1 VTDRPTDTASR
12 LLADAVSK
20 FKALPTLG
28 KAAVI
33 AIPVLAFAALGGG
46 GDENAAVGLSA
57 ANSSQSKA
65 ATDDSFFRTPNG
77 ILGVDLDREMERI
90 GDTYLLPAEDT
101 GELDLEEA
109 IEFLADKV
117 EEDAGGR
124 DLLEEVRDSENG
136 QNGDHPNPIALMAD
150 AMALLSVGETWGAVA
165 NLLVAF
171 ELNEDDPTA
180 LLSLAGLANGQ
191 NLPQVALA
199 LLEGANEI
207 EIATEDMPA
216 GISKQASWLNN
227 QGHALLLLGE
237 FDDAETALQQ
247 ALELAPEMSEAARN
261 LVYVLLKQG
270 REDEARALMP
280 RVAFR
285 LPGPPDLK
293 VQIKPEKP
301 QDPAKP
307 PTEPTP
313 DEVKPEVWVKQPFLL
328 EDESGYVRLPLS
340 ISLDLSRKGQIAWP
354 EIIIPEPGQDYPG
367 NLDLASQ
374 RYMAAKEKREEIE
387 AIESG
392 LFQAAAGRRL
402 TWSDHV
408 QQAIE
413 VRASAVWQFH
423 QVDLENQVLNAD
435 YESLIVSGDQPTR
448 FAALDV
454 ARADYQ
460 MAQAADRLYE
470 RYRTES
476 QCAAGDSQ
484 EACCSK
490 QLAANDRNIQEFTP
504 FAKEYIDRSRVLFRE
519 SYGWASAYASN
530 LPQGHWYSIAKLQT
544 EQGVWNTRRFTQM
557 NVYMDFLHAAPLT
570 AGRCYQPFDKVPD
583 QPLDLESDLPS
594 CEAAFGKKSAKLTLG
609 KFYSISVGCGKI
621 KFSVKAP
628 VSKGKVTVAGADV
641 GGELGLQGE
650 IEFNIKGTVTIFG
663 GPYASASAKVGDRG
677 LGADLKDGVYM
688 VIGRDGIQ
696 DAGFRVSV
704 GSSGSASGAL
714 GGSEPIMETMD
725 FSVVSAI

>member
-1 VTDRPTDTASR
+1 VTDRPIETAGR

-20 FKALPTLG
+20 FKSLPAIG
-28 KAAVI
+28 KAVVI
-33 AIPVLAFAALGGG
+33 AIPVLAFAAVDFGGEG
-46 GDENAAVGLSA
+46 EAAAGLSSRA
-57 ANSSQSKA
+57 VPAQQASDN
-65 ATDDSFFRTPNG
+65 SFFRTPNG
-77 ILGVDLDREMERI
+77 IIGVDLDREMESI
-90 GDTYLLPAEDT
+90 ANTWLMLEENT
-101 GELDLEEA
+101 GPMDLDEA
-109 IEFLADKV
+109 IEFLQEKV
-117 EEDAGGR
+117 ETDASGR

-136 QNGDHPNPIALMAD
+136 DNANALMAD

-165 NLLVAF
+165 NLLVAW
-171 ELNEDDPTA
+171 EIAQDNDEDEASP
-180 LLSLAGLANGQ
+180 LLSLAGLANSQG
-191 NLPQVALA
+191 LPHVALA
-199 LLEGANEI
+199 LLEAAKEAEVN
-207 EIATEDMPA
+207 AVDAPA
-216 GISKQASWLNN
+216 GISKQAAWLNN

-237 FDDAETALQQ
+237 YEDAEAVLQQ
-247 ALELAPEMSEAARN
+247 ALELSPEMSEAARN
-261 LVYVLLKQG
+261 LVYVLLKQD

-285 LPGPPDLK
+285 LPGPPAAS
-293 VQIKPEKP
+293 VPVKPEKP
-301 QDPAKP
+301 EQPDPSTPKDEP
-307 PTEPTP
+307 PP
-313 DEVKPEVWVKQPFLL
+313 DEVKPEVWVKNPFLL

-340 ISLDLSRKGQIAWP
+340 ISLDLTRKGQIAWP
-354 EIIIPEPGQDYPG
+354 EIIIPEPGQDYPAT
-367 NLDLASQ
+367 LDLASK
-374 RYMAAKEKREEIE
+374 RYMAAKDKFEQIQ
-387 AIESG
+387 AIEGG
-392 LFQAAAGRRL
+392 LYQAAAGRRF
-402 TWSDHV
+402 TWSDRV

-413 VRASAVWQFH
+413 VRAAGVWTFH
-423 QVDLENQVLNAD
+423 PVDTEMQVLNAG

-454 ARADYQ
+454 ARADHL

-490 QLAANDRNIQEFTP
+490 QRAANDRNIEEFTP
-504 FAKEYIDRSRVLFRE
+504 IAKEYIDRSRVLFRE

-530 LPQGHWYSIAKLQT
+530 LPEGHWYSIAKLET
-544 EQGVWNTRRFTQM
+544 EKGVWNTRRFTQM

-570 AGRCYQPFDKVPD
+570 AGRCYQPFEKVPD

-609 KFYSISVGCGKI
+609 KNYSISVGCGKV

-628 VSKGKVTVAGADV
+628 VSKGKLTVAGADV

-663 GPYASASAKVGDRG
+663 GPYVSASAKVGDRG
-677 LGADLKDGVYM
+677 VGADVKDGVYM

-696 DAGFRVSV
+696 DAGFRVAV

>member
-1 VTDRPTDTASR
+1 VTERPADTASR
-12 LLADAVSK
+12 LLGNAVSK

-46 GDENAAVGLSA
+46 GAENAAVGLSA
-57 ANSSQSKA
+57 ANSSPSTA
-65 ATDDSFFRTPNG
+65 ASDDSFFRTPDG

-90 GDTYLLPAEDT
+90 ADTYLLPGEDT

-136 QNGDHPNPIALMAD
+136 QNGDNPNPIALMAD

-171 ELNEDDPTA
+171 ELNEDDPAA

-199 LLEGANEI
+199 LLEGADEI
-207 EIATEDMPA
+207 EIASADMPA
-216 GISKQASWLNN
+216 GISKQAAKLNN

-237 FDDAETALQQ
+237 YDDAETVLQQ
-247 ALELAPEMSEAARN
+247 ALALSPELSEAARN

-293 VQIKPEKP
+293 VQVKPEKP
-301 QDPAKP
+301 QQPGKP
-307 PTEPTP
+307 PTEPPP
-313 DEVKPEVWVKQPFLL
+313 DEVKPDVWVKQPFLL

-354 EIIIPEPGQDYPG
+354 KIIIPEPGQDYPG
-367 NLDLASQ
+367 TLDLANQ

-413 VRASAVWQFH
+413 VRAAAVWQFH

-454 ARADYQ
+454 ARADHQ
-460 MAQAADRLYE
+460 MAEAADRLYE
-470 RYRTES
+470 RYRRDSE
-476 QCAAGDSQ
+476 CAAGDSQ
-484 EACCSK
+484 EACCVK

-504 FAKEYIDRSRVLFRE
+504 FAKEYVDRSRVLFRE

-530 LPQGHWYSIAKLQT
+530 LPEGHWYSIAKLQT

-570 AGRCYQPFDKVPD
+570 AGRCYQPFEKVPD
-583 QPLDLESDLPS
+583 QPLALESDLPS

-609 KFYSISVGCGKI
+609 KFYSISVGCGKV

-628 VSKGKVTVAGADV
+628 VSKGKLTVAGADV

-650 IEFNIKGTVTIFG
+650 IEFSIKGTVTIFG

-704 GSSGSASGAL
+704 GSSGNASGAL

>member
-1 VTDRPTDTASR
+1 MTERPAEGASG

-20 FKALPTLG
+20 FKALPAIG
-28 KAAVI
+28 KALVI
-33 AIPVLAFAALGGG
+33 AIPVLVFAAVDFGGE
-46 GDENAAVGLSA
+46 DDAAVGLSGGVDPAQQA
-57 ANSSQSKA
+57 A
-65 ATDDSFFRTPNG
+65 DDTFFRTPNG
-77 ILGVDLDREMERI
+77 IIGVDLDREMETI
-90 GDTYLLPAEDT
+90 ANTWLMLDENT
-101 GELDLEEA
+101 GPLDLDEA
-109 IEFLADKV
+109 IELLEEKV
-117 EEDAGGR
+117 ETDAGGR

-136 QNGDHPNPIALMAD
+136 ENANALMAD

-165 NLLVAF
+165 NLLVAW
-171 ELNEDDPTA
+171 EIAHDNDEDEASP
-180 LLSLAGLANGQ
+180 LLSLAGLANSQG
-191 NLPQVALA
+191 LPHVALA
-199 LLEGANEI
+199 LLEAADKAKVNDVD
-207 EIATEDMPA
+207 APA

-227 QGHALLLLGE
+227 QGHALILLGE
-237 FDDAETALQQ
+237 YDDAEIALQQ
-247 ALELAPEMSEAARN
+247 ALALSPEMSEAARN
-261 LVYVLLKQG
+261 LVYVLLKQD
-270 REDEARALMP
+270 RRDEARALMP

-285 LPGPPDLK
+285 LPGPPA
-293 VQIKPEKP
+293 VAVPVKPEKP
-301 QDPAKP
+301 DAQAPKDQP
-307 PTEPTP
+307 PP

-328 EDESGYVRLPLS
+328 EDESGYARLPLS

-354 EIIIPEPGQDYPG
+354 EILIPEPGQDYPG
-367 NLDLASQ
+367 TLDLANQ
-374 RYMAAKEKREEIE
+374 RYMAAKEKFEEVQAME
-387 AIESG
+387 GA
-392 LFQAAAGRRL
+392 LYQAAAGRRS
-402 TWSDHV
+402 TWSDRV

-413 VRASAVWQFH
+413 VRAAGVWTFH
-423 QVDLENQVLNAD
+423 LVDTEMQVLNAD

-454 ARADYQ
+454 ARADHQ

-504 FAKEYIDRSRVLFRE
+504 FATEYIDRSRVLFRE

-530 LPQGHWYSIAKLQT
+530 LPEGHWYSLAKLET
-544 EQGVWNTRRFTQM
+544 EKGVWNTRRFTQM

-570 AGRCYQPFDKVPD
+570 SGRCYQPFEKVPD
-583 QPLDLESDLPS
+583 QPIDLESDLPS
-594 CEAAFGKKSAKLTLG
+594 CEAAFGKKTAKLTLG
-609 KFYSISVGCGKI
+609 KFYSISVGCGKV

-650 IEFNIKGTVTIFG
+650 IEFSIKGTVTIFG
-663 GPYASASAKVGDRG
+663 GPYASLSAKVGDRG
-677 LGADLKDGVYM
+677 VGGDVKDGVYI

-704 GSSGSASGAL
+704 GSSGSASGTL